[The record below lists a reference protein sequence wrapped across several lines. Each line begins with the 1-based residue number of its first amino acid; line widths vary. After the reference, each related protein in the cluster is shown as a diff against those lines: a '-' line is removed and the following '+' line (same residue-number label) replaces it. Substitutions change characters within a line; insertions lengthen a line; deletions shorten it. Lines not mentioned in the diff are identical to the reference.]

1 MSSQVG
7 RITSVSP
14 ALSCP
19 AAPVFSL
26 RAQRIFLELA
36 LVLSD
41 VFVLGLAFRT
51 AFWFRFQMKWA
62 LAPDVIPDPQFYPT
76 LAAILIP
83 AWVLIFALFS
93 LYDPHLLLGG
103 VGEYSRIFNACTTG
117 TMFVVLTT
125 FIAPGFVVAR
135 AWVIAAWMMT
145 FVLIALN
152 RFFWRRV
159 VYSLRGRGYLLV
171 PTVIVGTNQEAE
183 ALASDLADW
192 RASGVRIVGYV
203 ESESGSE
210 NQTEPTLP
218 VLGSTRKIRE
228 IIRRDEVED
237 LIVAVTAV
245 NREELLTLC
254 EQVNNLPGLEL
265 RLSSGLYEM
274 LTTGVTVKTLGPVP
288 LISLNKIRLRRPE
301 VFVKTV
307 LEYSLALTAL
317 LLLFPLLFVIAVLI
331 KIDSPGPV
339 LYRRRVLG
347 VSGRKF
353 DAFKFRTMY
362 ENGDEMLAADN
373 GLARELKENHK
384 LRQDPRVTG
393 IGRWLRKYSLDELP
407 QLFNV
412 LLGQMGLVGPRMISP
427 QEADKYGRHKLNLL
441 TVKPGITGLW
451 QVSGRSDLSYEER
464 VRLDMLYIRN
474 YSVWLDLQILFV
486 QTLPAVLKS
495 RGAY

>member
-1 MSSQVG
+1 
-7 RITSVSP
+7 
-14 ALSCP
+14 
-19 AAPVFSL
+19 
-26 RAQRIFLELA
+26 
-36 LVLSD
+36 
-41 VFVLGLAFRT
+41 
-51 AFWFRFQMKWA
+51 
-62 LAPDVIPDPQFYPT
+62 
-76 LAAILIP
+76 
-83 AWVLIFALFS
+83 
-93 LYDPHLLLGG
+93 
-103 VGEYSRIFNACTTG
+103 
-117 TMFVVLTT
+117 MFVVLTT

-135 AWVIAAWMMT
+135 AWVIAAWIMT
-145 FVLIALN
+145 SFLIALN

-171 PTVIVGTNQEAE
+171 PTIIVGTNQEAE
-183 ALASDLADW
+183 ALADDLADW
-192 RASGVRIVGYV
+192 RASGVRIIGYV
-203 ESESGSE
+203 ESD
-210 NQTEPTLP
+210 
-218 VLGSTRKIRE
+218 LGSANTDDLRLPILGSIRKIRE
-228 IIRRDEVED
+228 IVRRNEVED
-237 LIVAVTAV
+237 VIVAVTAV
-245 NREELLTLC
+245 NREELLALC
-254 EQVNNLPGLEL
+254 EQVNNMRGLEL

-288 LISLNKIRLRRPE
+288 LVSLNKIRLRRPE

-307 LEYSLALTAL
+307 LEYSLAFAAL
-317 LLLFPLLFVIAVLI
+317 LLLLPLLLLIAILI
-331 KIDSPGPV
+331 KIDSPGPI

-362 ENGDEMLAADN
+362 QNGDELIAADDE
-373 GLARELKENHK
+373 LAKELMENHK
-384 LRQDPRVTG
+384 LREDPRVTPV
-393 IGRWLRKYSLDELP
+393 GRWLRKYSLDELP

-427 QEADKYGRHKLNLL
+427 QEATKYGRHKLNLL

>member
-7 RITSVSP
+7 RITTVSP

-26 RAQRIFLELA
+26 RAQRIFLKLA
-36 LVLSD
+36 LVASD
-41 VFVLGLAFRT
+41 ILVLGLAFRT

-62 LAPDVIPDPQFYPT
+62 LAPEIVPDPQYYPT

-83 AWVLIFALFS
+83 AWVLIFMLFS
-93 LYDPHLLLGG
+93 LYEPHLLLGG

-135 AWVIAAWMMT
+135 AWVISAWILT
-145 FVLIALN
+145 FLLIALN

-159 VYSLRGRGYLLV
+159 VYSLRERGYLLV
-171 PTVIVGTNQEAE
+171 PTAIVGTNQEAE
-183 ALASDLADW
+183 ALADDLADW
-192 RASGVRIVGYV
+192 RASGVRILGYV

-210 NQTEPTLP
+210 NGGNPDLP
-218 VLGSTRKIRE
+218 VLGTIRKIRE
-228 IIRRDEVED
+228 LVRRNEIED
-237 LIVAVTAV
+237 LVVAVTAV
-245 NREELLTLC
+245 SREELLLLC
-254 EQVNNLPGLEL
+254 EQVNNLPSLEL

-274 LTTGVTVKTLGPVP
+274 LTTGVTVKTLGSVP
-288 LISLNKIRLRRPE
+288 LVSLNKVRLRRPE
-301 VFVKTV
+301 VVVKTV
-307 LEYSLALTAL
+307 LEYSLAITAL
-317 LLLFPLLFVIAVLI
+317 LLLAPLLLLISALI
-331 KIDSPGPV
+331 KMDSPGPV

-362 ENGDEMLAADN
+362 EDGDELLAADDE
-373 GLARELKENHK
+373 LAKELMENHK
-384 LRQDPRVTG
+384 LREDPRVTP

-412 LLGQMGLVGPRMISP
+412 LFGQMGLVGPRMISP
-427 QEADKYGRHKLNLL
+427 EEAGKYGRHKLNLL